1 MTHLSRRRRAASALG
16 FLTLSAVAG
25 VMVVAMVAPAVA
37 VSGMAADSGLQLFEG
52 LPEYIKPDKLAQTT
66 DIYAKDGT
74 GAPVLLAAVYE
85 QNREVVGSD
94 QISPQVKDALIAT
107 EDPRF
112 YSHGGVDVRAV
123 LRAAAGNALSENVGS
138 GASTISM
145 QYVKNILVQR
155 AEAIPDK
162 AKREAAY
169 DDATKTSI
177 DRKLKE
183 IRLAIGLEKAYTKD
197 QILLGYL
204 NIAPFGG
211 TTYGIQSAAKY
222 YYGVTA
228 AELTLPQAASLIAS
242 VNEPNGLRLDREE
255 NLADNKKRRDGDV
268 LAAMLEE
275 GKITQAQHD
284 EAVAAPIEPKITPLA
299 TGCHAANPL
308 GAGFFCDYVERVIQ
322 NRKLLQDAADPE
334 RSTLTTGGYDI
345 YTPLDLDLQ
354 RAALE
359 SMSTYVPTSAPALDL
374 GGSLVTIEPGTGRV
388 LAMVQNKDFN
398 ADPDDTSPES
408 TAVNFASDY
417 EDGGSSGF
425 PAGSTYKVFTL
436 AEWLKT
442 GHSIDDT
449 VNGNAR
455 ALSLSTF
462 RDSCQGTQGGTYSPR
477 NDSGQTPGDMS
488 VRAATAGSV
497 NGAFFS
503 MAQKLDQCEIRKTA
517 EAFGVRRADGKPL
530 TSYVSDILGINE
542 VAPIRMA
549 AAFAGIAN
557 KGIVCSPLAID
568 RIVDS
573 EGKDVPVPGPEC
585 SAAVSPEVAA
595 TMASAL
601 SGVMSG
607 TGSASNPRDGI
618 PVFAKTGTS
627 DGEHHTWFVGSTT
640 ELTTAVWVG
649 NVQGEVSLR
658 RSTVGGVQGDQ
669 LRHRVWKTYMTATD
683 AKYGGAAFPASV
695 AQPVRV
701 TTPAPTASPSTRP
714 EG

>member
-1 MTHLSRRRRAASALG
+1 MTHLSRRRRTAAG
-16 FLTLSAVAG
+16 FLALSAVAG

-37 VSGMAADSGLQLFEG
+37 VSGMAADSGIRLFEG

-74 GAPVLLAAVYE
+74 GAPVLIAAVYE
-85 QNREVVGSD
+85 QNREIVGWD

-112 YSHGGVDVRAV
+112 YSRGGVDVRAA

-169 DDATKTSI
+169 DDATKTSM

-211 TTYGIQSAAKY
+211 TTYDIQSAAKY

-268 LAAMLEE
+268 LAAMLKE

-308 GAGFFCDYVERVIQ
+308 GAGFFCDYVERVIRNQ
-322 NRKLLQDAADPE
+322 KMLQDAVDPE

-345 YTPLDLDLQ
+345 YTTLDLDLQ

-359 SMSTYVPTSAPALDL
+359 SMRAYVPMSAPALDL

-388 LAMVQNKDFN
+388 LAMAQNKDFD
-398 ADPDDTSPES
+398 AHPEDT
-408 TAVNFASDY
+408 
-417 EDGGSSGF
+417 
-425 PAGSTYKVFTL
+425 
-436 AEWLKT
+436 
-442 GHSIDDT
+442 
-449 VNGNAR
+449 
-455 ALSLSTF
+455 
-462 RDSCQGTQGGTYSPR
+462 
-477 NDSGQTPGDMS
+477 
-488 VRAATAGSV
+488 
-497 NGAFFS
+497 
-503 MAQKLDQCEIRKTA
+503 
-517 EAFGVRRADGKPL
+517 
-530 TSYVSDILGINE
+530 
-542 VAPIRMA
+542 
-549 AAFAGIAN
+549 
-557 KGIVCSPLAID
+557 
-568 RIVDS
+568 
-573 EGKDVPVPGPEC
+573 
-585 SAAVSPEVAA
+585 
-595 TMASAL
+595 
-601 SGVMSG
+601 
-607 TGSASNPRDGI
+607 
-618 PVFAKTGTS
+618 
-627 DGEHHTWFVGSTT
+627 
-640 ELTTAVWVG
+640 
-649 NVQGEVSLR
+649 
-658 RSTVGGVQGDQ
+658 
-669 LRHRVWKTYMTATD
+669 
-683 AKYGGAAFPASV
+683 
-695 AQPVRV
+695 
-701 TTPAPTASPSTRP
+701 
-714 EG
+714 